1 MIIAPVV
8 GTDAKRFGPQRRG
21 GPKPGPDLERVLRL
35 PRREVPTQ
43 EQQAEMARV
52 LTVRLRRDN
61 PNCRC
66 RELGAQRCITDLL
79 PIQGWYLYEAAL
91 YGGVIG
97 HVAVGRGKCLAA
109 GSEVFDAA
117 RGRRFDISE
126 CLLDLSVP
134 SVGEQGL
141 GLETA
146 AGFASGSKPCWRVE
160 LANGARLDA
169 SWDHPI
175 LTARGWVRANQLLRT
190 DFVAV
195 PRWAPAPESPVA
207 ASDAEVSLMAL
218 LLADGG
224 LNGPSMRFTNATPA
238 VVEEF
243 LRCVEAVCDG
253 AHKDSSKSS
262 ALEFSIQGGRA
273 FRERWGLFGLARE
286 KRAHAD
292 VWGLSTAH
300 VRLFLNRFWACDG
313 YVAKDHLELT
323 LASEKLVD
331 DVQFLLLRL
340 GVRSRKRAKT
350 ATLNGTHFKA
360 WRISISGADAL
371 RFLEEVGPVLGKE
384 AACAAYLARLH
395 RTARNTN
402 TDLVPVGY
410 AEVMEIFD
418 ELGWPRKGPGMPKG
432 KHRTKAIKALGATRG
447 QYVSRDKFE
456 RFCVEY
462 SYRGKYSGLLRRGV
476 AWERLE
482 ALTPLGEL
490 PVYDLTV
497 PATQNFVANG
507 MIVHNTGI
515 DILSPMVLPRVADRP
530 LRCVLLVPPQLRD
543 QFRHDFEL
551 WSQHFQTPNLAGGNA
566 RTFTRGRPTLDV
578 LAYSELSHQKCAV
591 WLNSKAPDVIICD
604 EAQALA
610 DPSSTRSGR
619 FLDFFADNKR
629 HGGEKLLAH
638 SGSLTT
644 DSVTQYAHL
653 AALALQENSPLPLE
667 SVDLAEWA
675 EALDPGP
682 RGGEPVSG
690 PGALKAL
697 MREGEPLRHAFRRV
711 LRETPG
717 VVISDDARLPVKISI
732 HERKVAKVPD
742 AINVALDM
750 VRSGERPDHER
761 LEEAHEVASC
771 ARQVSAGF
779 FYHWRFPRGEPV
791 ELIEEWF
798 AKRKAWHAE
807 VRRKLEYR
815 REWLDSPGLLKAAAE
830 RALLAREEVE
840 IEGPAWESAHWAAW
854 KAIEPQVQPVEAF
867 KWIDDFLARD
877 AVAWGREHVGII
889 WYEHKAWG
897 RRVAELGR
905 FPLYEGGDEASAG
918 IRAERGDR
926 TIVASIKAHGT
937 GKNLQAFNRALIGNS
952 PSNGGTW
959 EQTLGREYRTGQTSD
974 VLVWVYR
981 HTPEVAAAFD
991 QACADA
997 RYVLETTGKADIL
1010 TYAERSF

>member
-1 MIIAPVV
+1 
-8 GTDAKRFGPQRRG
+8 
-21 GPKPGPDLERVLRL
+21 
-35 PRREVPTQ
+35 
-43 EQQAEMARV
+43 MARV
-52 LTVRLRRDN
+52 LTARLRRDN

-66 RELGAQRCITDLL
+66 RELGAKRCITDLL

-91 YGGVIG
+91 HGGVLG

-109 GSEVFDAA
+109 GSEIFDAA

-126 CLLDLSVP
+126 CLLNLRVP
-134 SVGEQGL
+134 SVRPEVGL

-175 LTARGWVRANQLLRT
+175 LTARGWIKANQLLPT

-195 PRWAPAPESPVA
+195 PRWAPAPEVLLE
-207 ASDAEVSLMAL
+207 ASDAEVVLMAL
-218 LLADGG
+218 LLSDGG
-224 LNGPSMRFTNATPA
+224 LNGPMMRFTNGTPA
-238 VVEEF
+238 VIEVFKECADQVAEGWTEE
-243 LRCVEAVCDG
+243 
-253 AHKDSSKSS
+253 HSKSQAS
-262 ALEFSIQGGRA
+262 EFSVRGGKA
-273 FRERWGLFGLARE
+273 FRDRWNLYGLAKE

-313 YVAKDHLELT
+313 HVAKDHLELT

-331 DVQFLLLRL
+331 DIQFLLLRL
-340 GVRSRKRAKT
+340 GVRSRKRAKR
-350 ATLNGTHFKA
+350 ATLDGTVFNA

-384 AACAAYLARLH
+384 VACAAYLERLH
-395 RTARNTN
+395 RTTRNTN
-402 TDLVPVGY
+402 TDLVPVGL
-410 AEVMEIFD
+410 EETREIFD
-418 ELGWPRKGPGMPKG
+418 ELGWPRKGSGTRG
-432 KHRTKAIKALGATRG
+432 KHRTRALKMLGSTRG
-447 QYVSRDKFE
+447 QYVSREKFE
-456 RFCVEY
+456 RFCTEY
-462 SYRGKYSGLLRRGV
+462 QYRGKYYSLLQPGV
-476 AWERLE
+476 AWERL
-482 ALTPLGEL
+482 ASLTPLGEL

-497 PATQNFVANG
+497 PETQNFVANG

-515 DILSPMVLPRVADRP
+515 DILSGMVLPRVDPSRP
-530 LRCVLLVPPQLRD
+530 LKIVLLVPPQLRD
-543 QFRHDFEL
+543 QFHHDFEL
-551 WSQHFQTPNLAGGNA
+551 WSQHFQVPNLAGGNA
-566 RTFTRGRPTLDV
+566 RHFVKGRPTLDV

-591 WLNSKAPDVIICD
+591 WLSAKAPDVIICD

-619 FLDFFADNKR
+619 FIDFFASRER
-629 HGGEKLLAH
+629 HGAEKLLAH

-653 AALALQENSPLPLE
+653 AALALQERSPLPLE
-667 SVDLAEWA
+667 STDLAEWA

-682 RGGEPVSG
+682 RGSEPISG
-690 PGALKAL
+690 PGALTAL

-717 VVISDDARLPVKISI
+717 VVISDDARLPVKIYL
-732 HERKVAKVPD
+732 HERKVPEVP
-742 AINVALDM
+742 AEVQAALDM
-750 VRSGERPDHER
+750 VRSGERPDHEA

-771 ARQVSAGF
+771 ARQVGAGF
-779 FYHWRFPRGEPV
+779 FYHWRFPRGESP

-798 AKRKAWHAE
+798 AKRKAWNAE

-830 RALLAREEVE
+830 RALLQRAEVE
-840 IEGPAWESAHWAAW
+840 AEGPTWRSEHWEAW

-867 KWIDDFLARD
+867 KWIADFLARD
-877 AVAWGREHVGII
+877 AADWGKQAPGII
-889 WYEHKAWG
+889 WYEHRAWG
-897 RRVAELGR
+897 RRVAELGG
-905 FPLYEGGDEASAG
+905 FPLYEGGDEASAA
-918 IRAERGDR
+918 IRAEKGDR
-926 TIVASIKAHGT
+926 TIVASIRAHGT
-937 GKNLQAFNRALIGNS
+937 GKNLQAFNRALVGNP
-952 PSNGGTW
+952 PSNGGIW
-959 EQTLGREYRTGQTSD
+959 EQVLGRTYRTGQLKD
-974 VLVWVYR
+974 VHVWVYR
-981 HTPEVAAAFD
+981 HTLEIAAALD
-991 QACADA
+991 QARADA

-1010 TYAERSF
+1010 TYAELET